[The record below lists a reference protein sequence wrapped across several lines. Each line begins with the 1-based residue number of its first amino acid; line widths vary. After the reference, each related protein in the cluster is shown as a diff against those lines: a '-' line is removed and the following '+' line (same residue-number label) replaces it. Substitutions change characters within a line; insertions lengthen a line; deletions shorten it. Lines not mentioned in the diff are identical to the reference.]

1 MTSLKNLKQRC
12 VAVLHNHLNKVLK
25 RPSKSDKAEQS
36 VQHVFQRLVTVFDLW
51 HSLSFIPQR
60 NKDTGSKWT
69 IHVQDFNS
77 QDSVSLTL
85 CIHSTAEFKR
95 FQAFLRH
102 LISNWFQD
110 IKLQKL
116 QGDSLNFIVTHPAM
130 VALHIFVQNQTR
142 SDDHSTFSTSKAS
155 NVEMVSKVLSGLLT
169 DFCLHLLTDPEV
181 HSEDTEKKSRS
192 QSPYKTLTFQGGGD
206 VFTTSPSYV
215 IPPDVLLQKLKQ
227 AYVLLSGG
235 GENSTSQLEE
245 PSAAPKQSSEVEYL
259 KKQNAKLKKSIQAMA
274 YQFERQRTILQSQV
288 EELTDQTKLMGVAIK
303 QKDAE
308 LKETLLEL
316 GRVSVEFTRVLN
328 QVEKKKQFDK
338 TYKTQA
344 ASTQTSE
351 VLPLA
356 SGASAWS
363 DQTSSTEI
371 NRAEPAYEQAE
382 EGHHQH
388 CHEQESLNETVSL
401 SDMPHTGVDG
411 SIYNNYRFLLLQITQ
426 NLLKEDVLKLKQWVQ
441 NEFAIDASWNVNA
454 ILLELDR
461 KKVISVTDLSRLKKF
476 FEEIV
481 RYDFVHL
488 IDCFLRGDYGFLR
501 NLKRNQRSGP
511 INHGSTLQRLLPMSG
526 WSTTRGRPFG
536 LSQGP
541 AGKSSSNAPGS
552 RSKFQG
558 LSRAT
563 EAQIGNGGSSAQ
575 QSTQQNPPGSDT
587 RQSRPVTTQD
597 PLTISAP
604 IKAAVRNITSAT
616 SQGLLVTDG
625 GRREEGE
632 GRQNNLFKIFIL
644 VHPTRF
650 LRDAG

>member
-1 MTSLKNLKQRC
+1 MNY
-12 VAVLHNHLNKVLK
+12 AIN
-25 RPSKSDKAEQS
+25 
-36 VQHVFQRLVTVFDLW
+36 
-51 HSLSFIPQR
+51 I
-60 NKDTGSKWT
+60 
-69 IHVQDFNS
+69 
-77 QDSVSLTL
+77 
-85 CIHSTAEFKR
+85 
-95 FQAFLRH
+95 
-102 LISNWFQD
+102 
-110 IKLQKL
+110 
-116 QGDSLNFIVTHPAM
+116 
-130 VALHIFVQNQTR
+130 
-142 SDDHSTFSTSKAS
+142 
-155 NVEMVSKVLSGLLT
+155 
-169 DFCLHLLTDPEV
+169 DFCPV
-181 HSEDTEKKSRS
+181 N
-192 QSPYKTLTFQGGGD
+192 
-206 VFTTSPSYV
+206 
-215 IPPDVLLQKLKQ
+215 KLKKLSSHPL
-227 AYVLLSGG
+227 YVLVMASSRKSN
-235 GENSTSQLEE
+235 EQTSQSQLEE
-245 PSAAPKQSSEVEYL
+245 PPAAPKQSSEVEYL
-259 KKQNAKLKKSIQAMA
+259 RKQNAKLMKSIQAMA

-308 LKETLLEL
+308 QKETLLEL

-338 TYKTQA
+338 TYRTQA
-344 ASTQTSE
+344 SSTQTSE
-351 VLPLA
+351 VLPLL

-382 EGHHQH
+382 GHYQH

-441 NEFAIDASWNVNA
+441 NEFAIDPSWNVNA

-501 NLKRNQRSGP
+501 NLNRNQRSGP
-511 INHGSTLQRLLPMSG
+511 INHGSTLQRFLPISG
-526 WSTTRGRPFG
+526 WSTTRGRAFG

-552 RSKFQG
+552 QSKFQG

-575 QSTQQNPPGSDT
+575 QSTQQNAPGSDT

-604 IKAAVRNITSAT
+604 TKAAVRNITSAT

-650 LRDAG
+650 LGDASLPGTPKRKHRTVYYPASLHMNLIVSQLIQFSTDILDMDVICNYAFCPWVATRKLKYVV